1 MEQLG
6 IDFNATGSVMSK
18 TELEELRRKRGE
30 CINCGRKCFQ
40 KRLFKMIPITD
51 HGRVLNGRCLNCKP
65 LDATENEGGLI
76 PAVSRPATQ
85 EDLARFSRS
94 QSNLGLTGPGVR
106 SPSRRQSGRSYS
118 GSETSSRSVAASG
131 RVPNRSMS
139 LSSSQ
144 VSQQHQNS
152 ESARGRNAAEQLDN
166 SSSKG
171 TSSAATSRE
180 RSITPS
186 NSRRHIQP
194 PPTPSHHHHDNIES
208 NSSRGMHSA
217 DSRQRSHRHMPSN
230 LEVTSAHTAH
240 SLDRRDQR
248 DLGDPYGDALETRS
262 VPHDAGYGGVRHAQD
277 YDHRYDDQS
286 HDPGRVVES
295 HPPSSQNDYYQHNHS
310 QRSFE
315 PTRRGVARHHSGD
328 GSHIGQPPRHGMLDR
343 GGEISF
349 VNNSPQ
355 QQPQRG
361 LPPNNSAP
369 NGPSNARHMGSN
381 RTLSSMSSIEE
392 DLANGRVNSQKRFVP
407 PSHAL
412 YEEEAIDNNTMRSRE
427 STGTRSVMSVDD
439 ERAIDRL
446 HGANGD
452 CAEILAVM
460 RDYLG
465 STLVQSYSLK
475 ELSCLHLGP
484 EDQDRLAHH
493 GAMDLIAESM
503 HTYPDDLELQI
514 HGCRAVWN
522 GSGTPEN
529 QIAFVNAGALDIILS
544 DMDRFI
550 DNSEVQECAM
560 GTLSNLAAA
569 EPNLLS
575 MIEKGTVGRVVEAM
589 NKHSENNLVQAKGC
603 SAITNMASHLS
614 PLKKDIMDMGGGGA
628 VVICMVMHPDDF
640 DLQEKALRALKNL
653 SSNNDDNKV
662 ELANIGGID
671 AVITAMQV
679 HRDQPGVQE
688 AGAWTLSN
696 LASNN
701 DNKAVIGDCGGI
713 DVVIRAMW
721 VHSDNVKVQEWCCRA
736 LYTLT
741 LDRHNSGMVLQ
752 VGGISAVVN
761 AMQAHV
767 DSGPV
772 QEMGCAV
779 LCNLAFDES
788 SKMRI
793 VDEEALDAIVLA
805 MVLYSEDPKV
815 QESACEVLLQ
825 LAIVENFKS
834 MQASNIGELAGAAAA
849 KFPENCKEPALK
861 LIHVLEGYCEQ
872 Y

>member
-1 MEQLG
+1 
-6 IDFNATGSVMSK
+6 
-18 TELEELRRKRGE
+18 
-30 CINCGRKCFQ
+30 
-40 KRLFKMIPITD
+40 
-51 HGRVLNGRCLNCKP
+51 
-65 LDATENEGGLI
+65 
-76 PAVSRPATQ
+76 
-85 EDLARFSRS
+85 
-94 QSNLGLTGPGVR
+94 
-106 SPSRRQSGRSYS
+106 
-118 GSETSSRSVAASG
+118 
-131 RVPNRSMS
+131 
-139 LSSSQ
+139 
-144 VSQQHQNS
+144 
-152 ESARGRNAAEQLDN
+152 
-166 SSSKG
+166 
-171 TSSAATSRE
+171 
-180 RSITPS
+180 
-186 NSRRHIQP
+186 
-194 PPTPSHHHHDNIES
+194 
-208 NSSRGMHSA
+208 
-217 DSRQRSHRHMPSN
+217 MPSS
-230 LEVTSAHTAH
+230 LEVQSAH
-240 SLDRRDQR
+240 SLDRRDPR
-248 DLGDPYGDALETRS
+248 DGVDAYGDALETRS
-262 VPHDAGYGGVRHAQD
+262 VPYNDYGGDLHHSVGDLRGDAH
-277 YDHRYDDQS
+277 
-286 HDPGRVVES
+286 
-295 HPPSSQNDYYQHNHS
+295 PSSQNDYYSQAGNVS

-315 PTRRGVARHHSGD
+315 PPRRGVSRHHSGD
-328 GSHIGQPPRHGMLDR
+328 GSHMGQRHGMLDR

-349 VNNSPQ
+349 VNNPQ
-355 QQPQRG
+355 QPPQR
-361 LPPNNSAP
+361 PNNLSSTAS
-369 NGPSNARHMGSN
+369 SNARQMGSS
-381 RTLSSMSSIEE
+381 RTLSSMSSMEE
-392 DLANGRVNSQKRFVP
+392 DLANGRVHSPKRFVP
-407 PSHAL
+407 NHAL
-412 YEEEAIDNNTMRSRE
+412 YEDEPINNNTMRSRD
-427 STGTRSVMSVDD
+427 STGTRSVVSVDE

-446 HGANGD
+446 HAADGD

-460 RDYLG
+460 RDHLG
-465 STLVQSYSLK
+465 SPFVQSYCLK
-475 ELSCLHLGP
+475 ELSCLHLAP
-484 EDQDRLAHH
+484 EDQDLLAHH
-493 GAMDLIAESM
+493 SAMELIAESM

-550 DNSEVQECAM
+550 DNAEVQECAM

-569 EPNLLS
+569 EPNLLK
-575 MIEKGTVGRVVEAM
+575 MIEKGTVARVVEAM

-628 VVICMVMHPDDF
+628 VVICMVMHPDDY

-653 SSNNDDNKV
+653 SSNNDENKV

-721 VHSDNVKVQEWCCRA
+721 VHADNVKVQEWCCRA

-805 MVLYSEDPKV
+805 MVLYSEDAKV

-834 MQASNIGELAGAAAA
+834 MQASNIGELASAAAT

-861 LIHVLEGYCEQ
+861 LLHVLEGYCAE